1 MRKAF
6 FVLRTATIY
15 LLVLFC
21 AGLSRAQ
28 SEKTSDASE
37 WIPLFDGQS
46 LEGWK
51 AGEHSNS
58 FKVVAGQ
65 IACDGPRSHLFYV
78 GKGRKADFK
87 NFELKAEVLSRPGAN
102 SGLYFHTAFQE
113 AGWPD
118 QGFEVQINNT
128 HRGEGDYREFKK
140 TGSLYGVRNQYKS
153 IVQDNEWFNV
163 HIVVQGKRVRIQV
176 NGTLLVDYVEP
187 ASPVQHQ
194 EGPGRVLARGT
205 FALQCHDEGS
215 KVFFKNI
222 MVKPLPDDSVAEPME
237 QPVVDAKYAQI
248 FQMHAENFP
257 IVNLHVHLKGGLT
270 LEQALASSRKTGVNY
285 GIAVNCGLGFS
296 VTNDA
301 GILQFL
307 NSMQGRPVFI
317 GMQAEG
323 REWVRLFSKEA
334 IARFD
339 YVFTDAMTFTD
350 DAGKRTRLWIKEEV
364 AVHDKQAFMDMLV
377 DRIVAILSHEPVD
390 IYVNPTFLPECIAQE
405 YDALWTKERMRKVI
419 EAAAKKGV
427 AIEINARYRI
437 PSPAFIKMAKSAG
450 IKFSFGTNNAD
461 QNIGDLDYC
470 LAMVKECGLASQD
483 MFLPKPDLHKTF
495 R

>member
-1 MRKAF
+1 M
-6 FVLRTATIY
+6 
-15 LLVLFC
+15 
-21 AGLSRAQ
+21 
-28 SEKTSDASE
+28 
-37 WIPLFDGQS
+37 
-46 LEGWK
+46 
-51 AGEHSNS
+51 
-58 FKVVAGQ
+58 
-65 IACDGPRSHLFYV
+65 
-78 GKGRKADFK
+78 
-87 NFELKAEVLSRPGAN
+87 
-102 SGLYFHTAFQE
+102 
-113 AGWPD
+113 
-118 QGFEVQINNT
+118 QINNT

-194 EGPGRVLARGT
+194 GGPGRVLARGT

-222 MVKPLPDDSVAEPME
+222 MVKPLPDDSATEPADR
-237 QPVVDAKYAQI
+237 PVVDANYAQI

-405 YDALWTKERMRKVI
+405 HDALWTKERIRKVI
-419 EAAAKKGV
+419 EAAAKNGV
-427 AIEINARYRI
+427 AIEINPRYRI

-461 QNIGDLDYC
+461 QNIGDLTIAWPWSRSVD
-470 LAMVKECGLASQD
+470 S
-483 MFLPKPDLHKTF
+483 LPRTCSAEARSAQNFSLIAVGKRLSRPVP
-495 R
+495 